1 MPIAEASKEVKEESN
16 NKSAALEFI
25 CVDEMTDPSSIIRPL
40 MSHCNSCGIG
50 AIDQAFIQR
59 EWERDRQSDRLHWWR
74 FYDPTADPPPPLQ
87 TEANLQP
94 AQAQSVHCQDPRG
107 LVRSP
112 AALQSQATVTHSSPA
127 VLLPHIYSPC
137 PPSLSFP
144 SSFLFCLSLK
154 MHPRVLMLPIKD
166 SHNSDT
172 VTNKLRSELP
182 SRLQLIP
189 PAGSH
194 QSQASWG
201 EHWFQLSIH

>member
-1 MPIAEASKEVKEESN
+1 MIRLLFGGN
-16 NKSAALEFI
+16 GRQ
-25 CVDEMTDPSSIIRPL
+25 TDSQTDSIDDGFMIPL
-40 MSHCNSCGIG
+40 LI
-50 AIDQAFIQR
+50 
-59 EWERDRQSDRLHWWR
+59 L
-74 FYDPTADPPPPLQ
+74 PPLQ
-87 TEANLQP
+87 TEANLQQ

-127 VLLPHIYSPC
+127 LLLPRICSPC

-144 SSFLFCLSLK
+144 SSFPFCLSLK

-172 VTNKLRSELP
+172 VTNKPRSELP

-189 PAGSH
+189 PRRVSSIPG
-194 QSQASWG
+194 
-201 EHWFQLSIH
+201 QLRGTLVSIKHPLAQHPVGGMLF